1 MRPPMDDVSEKVYT
15 LLKIW
20 GRVLV
25 RMPRI
30 DREHDS
36 LEMHRENMGITNLLK
51 TKMVDLIWW
60 IVEG

>member
-30 DREHDS
+30 DREADS
-36 LEMHRENMGITNLLK
+36 LEMHRENMGFTNLLK
-51 TKMVDLIWW
+51 TKMVDLIWL
-60 IVEG
+60 IVKS